1 MTDLEMV
8 TTFRRD
14 LHRIPEVDFDL
25 PETIAYVHQVLS
37 GLSCEVSEPCRSC
50 VVAYFDVDA
59 AAGRELGGATV
70 AVRADMDALPIEEH
84 SGVEFSSTKP
94 GQMHACGHDGHM
106 AMALA
111 AACWVNDVLEG
122 VRAGQPCPL
131 PHNVLFV
138 FQPAEETTGGAKSV
152 CESGVFERYH
162 ADRIFGFHVWP
173 DLPAGTVATRPGPLL
188 ASSNQLTLTIHG
200 TSSHIA
206 KASQGNDALMAG
218 AHFLTQVESL
228 MAELSAGEPCLLKF
242 GHMTSGTVRNAISPL
257 SVIEGS
263 LRLYSDEMFDR
274 AKAGVIEIA
283 DRTCAAYGCTY
294 DLDLVRGYPPVV
306 NNEGLYEFTK
316 GVLGDELGFIEEP
329 LLIAEDFAFYQRHL
343 PGLFMLLGTGTGIAL
358 HSDEFVMDEK
368 VLVQGLE
375 TYRKLLQAE

>member
-1 MTDLEMV
+1 
-8 TTFRRD
+8 
-14 LHRIPEVDFDL
+14 
-25 PETIAYVHQVLS
+25 
-37 GLSCEVSEPCRSC
+37 
-50 VVAYFDVDA
+50 
-59 AAGRELGGATV
+59 
-70 AVRADMDALPIEEH
+70 
-84 SGVEFSSTKP
+84 
-94 GQMHACGHDGHM
+94 
-106 AMALA
+106 
-111 AACWVNDVLEG
+111 
-122 VRAGQPCPL
+122 
-131 PHNVLFV
+131 
-138 FQPAEETTGGAKSV
+138 
-152 CESGVFERYH
+152 
-162 ADRIFGFHVWP
+162 
-173 DLPAGTVATRPGPLL
+173 
-188 ASSNQLTLTIHG
+188 
-200 TSSHIA
+200 
-206 KASQGNDALMAG
+206 MAG

-368 VLVQGLE
+368 VLAQGLE

>member
-1 MTDLEMV
+1 MTDLELV

-25 PETIAYVHQVLS
+25 PETIAYVRQVLE
-37 GLSCEVSEPCRSC
+37 GLSCEIIEPCRSC

-59 AAGRELGGATV
+59 AAGREPGGATT
-70 AVRADMDALPIEEH
+70 AVRADMDALPISEH
-84 SGVEFSSTKP
+84 SGVPFSSTKP

-111 AACWVNDVLEG
+111 TACWVDDVLAG
-122 VRAGQPCPL
+122 VRTGQDCPL

-138 FQPAEETTGGAKSV
+138 FQPAEETTGGALSV
-152 CESGVFERYH
+152 CESSVFEHYH
-162 ADRIFGFHVWP
+162 VDRIFGFHVWP
-173 DLPAGTVATRPGPLL
+173 DLPEGVVATRPGPLL

-206 KASQGNDALMAG
+206 KADKGNDALMAG
-218 AHFLTQVESL
+218 ARFLTGVEDL
-228 MAELSAGEPCLLKF
+228 MAELSASEPCLLKF

-274 AKAGVIEIA
+274 AKAGVIEVA
-283 DRTCAAYGCTY
+283 DRACAAYGCTY
-294 DLDLVRGYPPVV
+294 DLDLERGYPPVV
-306 NNEGLYEFTK
+306 NDEELYEFVQ
-316 GVLGDELGFIEEP
+316 GVLGDELGFVEQP

-368 VLVQGLE
+368 VLVRGVE
-375 TYRKLLQAE
+375 TYRKLLQTP